1 MNGALEGL
9 RVLDITH
16 VLAGPFAAYQLAL
29 LGAEVI
35 KLESPHAPDCA
46 RGRGPDDEANARG
59 LGLTYQVQGANKR
72 ALAVD
77 LQDPRGR
84 DIALDLAATCDVLV
98 ENYRTGSLARLG
110 LGYDAVAARA
120 PTLVYCSITGY
131 GDTGPKAGEGA
142 YDNVVQAAS
151 GAIAQSGGV
160 KPGLSYVDYTAGY
173 AAAYAISAALLQRA
187 RTGRGTRISVSMLEA
202 AMSLMAPE
210 AAALLTGGAAR
221 PKEAGIASYQTADG
235 VLMLGAFKPAQ
246 YGRLATCLDEA
257 GHPLPELETLND
269 WPAIWA
275 ASERIG
281 TALAAIF
288 AADTTAAWTARLR
301 AHNLPAEAVVSLR
314 EAAAAPQL
322 DARGYFATPPG
333 GTAPVP
339 LAPFRMASG
348 GPALTNP
355 PPTIGADTDAILAE
369 LGLDA
374 ERRAL
379 LRREGVI
386 A

>member
-46 RGRGPDDEANARG
+46 RGRGPDDAANSLG

-77 LQDPRGR
+77 LKDPRGR

-98 ENYRTGSLARLG
+98 ENHRTGALARLG

-120 PTLVYCSITGY
+120 PALVYCSITGY

-187 RTGRGTRISVSMLEA
+187 RTGRGTQISVSMLEV

-210 AAALLTGGAAR
+210 AAAALIGGAAR
-221 PKEAGIASYQTADG
+221 PKEAGIRSYETADG

-246 YGRLATCLDEA
+246 YGRLAACLEEA
-257 GHPLPELETLND
+257 GHPLPELEALTD
-269 WPAIWA
+269 WPAVWA
-275 ASERIG
+275 ASERVG

-288 AADTTAAWTARLR
+288 AADTTAAWTARLK
-301 AHNLPAEAVVSLR
+301 AHDLPAEPVVPLR
-314 EAAAAPQL
+314 EAVASPQL
-322 DARGYFATPPG
+322 AARGYFATPPG
-333 GTAPVP
+333 GIAPVP
-339 LAPFRMASG
+339 LAPFRMAEG
-348 GPALTNP
+348 GPALVGP
-355 PPTIGADTDAILAE
+355 PPTVGADTDAILAE
-369 LGLDA
+369 LGLTA

-386 A
+386 Q